1 MSSGASNGIS
11 FTGSKV
17 GAATKNQPAASKV
30 VEAIARISQGESL
43 SEEAAAQAMEE
54 VMTGEATPAQIA
66 AFITALRLKGETVD
80 EITGAA
86 RIMRSAAHRIHPQVT
101 PLVDT
106 CGTGGDGARTFN
118 ISTASA
124 LVVAGAG
131 VAVAKHGNRA
141 VSSAAGS
148 ADALEALGVVVDLPP
163 ADVERCIEE
172 VGIGFLFAPV
182 FHPAMRFAAG
192 PRREIGIR
200 TIFNLLGPLTN
211 PAEAQAQVVG
221 VYAPCWVE
229 PLAHVLSRLGVREAL
244 VVHGEADGIDEL
256 SVSGP
261 SLIAHLHH
269 GKVEVSRITPEE
281 VGLPRYSLTEIAGG
295 DAQENAGII
304 RRVLAGEPG
313 PAKDV
318 VLFNAAAALLV
329 AGRVTNFVEGI
340 RLAAESI
347 DSGAALARLEH
358 LIRFTRAA
366 RERNGNK
373 ERAASRQQEVG

>member
-1 MSSGASNGIS
+1 M
-11 FTGSKV
+11 
-17 GAATKNQPAASKV
+17 
-30 VEAIARISQGESL
+30 EAIASISRGESL

-54 VMTGEATPAQIA
+54 VMTGAATPAQIA

-80 EITGAA
+80 ELAGAA
-86 RIMRSAAHRIHPQVT
+86 RSMRAAAHHIHPRVA

-118 ISTASA
+118 ISTAAA
-124 LVVAGAG
+124 LVVAGTG

-148 ADALEALGVVVDLPP
+148 ADVLEALGVVVELPP
-163 ADVERCIEE
+163 SDVERCIEE

-211 PAEAQAQVVG
+211 PAQAQAQVVG
-221 VYAPCWVE
+221 VFAPCWVE

-256 SVSGP
+256 SLSGP
-261 SLIAHLHH
+261 SLVARLHH
-269 GKVEVSRITPEE
+269 GRVEVGRITPEE
-281 VGLPRYSLTEIAGG
+281 VGLARRPLADIVGG
-295 DAQENAGII
+295 DARENARII
-304 RRVLAGEPG
+304 RRVLGGEPG
-313 PAKDV
+313 PARDV
-318 VLFNAAAALLV
+318 VLLNAGAALLV
-329 AGRVTNFVEGI
+329 AGKAADLAEGI

-358 LIRFTRAA
+358 LILFTRAA
-366 RERNGNK
+366 RERHASTV
-373 ERAASRQQEVG
+373 RAANRTQEAAG